1 MLLKDLIGKHIKHFH
16 KSEFVNKN
24 WQIITDTPQEPVV
37 SPGGEQ
43 DYRAPLWQS
52 PAPHQHMEQAV
63 DTEEK
68 HGIIFFENL
77 STCGNKG
84 QQRKNEQRDNGL
96 NK

>member
-43 DYRAPLWQS
+43 DYRAPL
-52 PAPHQHMEQAV
+52 
-63 DTEEK
+63 
-68 HGIIFFENL
+68 
-77 STCGNKG
+77 
-84 QQRKNEQRDNGL
+84 
-96 NK
+96 